1 MGDARSEHS
10 LGIEA
15 ANRLGPIG
23 SRSFPPRMASFMTI
37 EKLRYLCGIIHK
49 TERHMAQI
57 ALITGATSGIGK
69 ATAELLAQHGFN
81 LIITGR
87 RAERLDQLAAQ
98 LRQQHGI
105 EVLCQSFDIR
115 QRQAVERAV
124 EQLPA
129 QWRSI
134 DVLVN
139 NAGLAVGL
147 EHLHEGQI
155 DDWERMVDTN
165 IKGVLYITRSVAP
178 LMVAQGHGH
187 IVNIGSIAGTQVYE
201 NGNVYCATKH
211 AMHALS
217 QGMRQDMLRHNIR
230 VSEVRPG
237 LLETEF
243 SLVRFKGDADRAKR
257 TYDGLTPLYAHDI
270 AEAILFI
277 VTRPSHV
284 CINDMELTPT
294 AQATSGLT
302 FRQPR

>member
-1 MGDARSEHS
+1 
-10 LGIEA
+10 
-15 ANRLGPIG
+15 
-23 SRSFPPRMASFMTI
+23 
-37 EKLRYLCGIIHK
+37 
-49 TERHMAQI
+49 MAQI
-57 ALITGATSGIGK
+57 ALITGATSGIGR
-69 ATAELLAQHGFN
+69 ATAVVLAQNGFD

-87 RAERLDQLAAQ
+87 RGERLNELCDEIA
-98 LRQQHGI
+98 RNHGCK
-105 EVLCQSFDIR
+105 VLPLCFDIR
-115 QRQAVERAV
+115 QRAEV
-124 EQLPA
+124 EQAIASLSA
-129 QWRSI
+129 EWKNI
-134 DVLVN
+134 DLLVN

-155 DDWERMVDTN
+155 DDWERMIDTN

-178 LMVAQGHGH
+178 LMAERGSGH

-243 SLVRFKGDADRAKR
+243 SIVRFKGDTARANR
-257 TYDGLTPLYAHDI
+257 TYDGLTPLYANDI

-277 VTRPSHV
+277 VTRPKPV

-294 AQATSGLT
+294 AQASSGLVY
-302 FRQPR
+302 RQQ